1 MRPKT
6 RVLFFSTG
14 DSTRS
19 RMAETFARKFAGK
32 EIGVACTAV
41 QSTDYDP
48 MAGEIMKEEGL
59 DLSGVSPKRVSEAL
73 KEHFSHVVTV
83 SDASKEKSPVWPF
96 CRNLIRWD
104 LADPEHMSVPEREK
118 GEIYRNVRNQI
129 RHHVYLLMEQLLPH
143 LARRGSGT

>member
-1 MRPKT
+1 MRPQP

-19 RMAETFARKFAGK
+19 RMAETFAREFAGK
-32 EIGVACTAV
+32 EIGLACTAV

-59 DLSGVSPKRVSEAL
+59 DLSAVAPKHVSEAL

-83 SDASKEKSPVWPF
+83 CDTSKERYPVWPF

-104 LADPEHMSVPEREK
+104 LADPEHMSVPAREK
-118 GEIYRNVRNQI
+118 GEIYRTVRNQI
-129 RHHVYLLMEQLLPH
+129 RRNVWLLMEQLLPH
-143 LARRGSGT
+143 LVP